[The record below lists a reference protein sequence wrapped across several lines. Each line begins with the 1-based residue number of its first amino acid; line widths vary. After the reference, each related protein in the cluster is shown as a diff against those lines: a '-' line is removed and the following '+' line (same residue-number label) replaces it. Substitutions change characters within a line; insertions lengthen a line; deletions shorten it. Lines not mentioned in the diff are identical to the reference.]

1 MGLARSPSGNGELM
15 RVLHTS
21 DWHIGKRIGRFDRSE
36 EYREVLDEVAEIADR
51 EQVDLVLHSGDVFD
65 RPIPPVTS
73 LTLGLQGLVKL
84 TNNGSRPV
92 VAIAGNHDSPG
103 FFEAL
108 APFVADR
115 NLHLVGEI
123 KAPDSGGVLDI
134 ETPAGRAVVSC
145 FPFLREGRAFNVW
158 EPPEEHYKKYADRLR
173 RIAESYA
180 SYASERA
187 GAGAVTFLVSHFL
200 VGGSKVHGHG
210 APRGERELH
219 MGEAYA
225 ATPDAIP
232 PGPQYVALGHIHA
245 PQRVPGARVPAEYAG
260 SLLELDF
267 GEAGEQKRVVIVD
280 VEPGLPAL
288 ITSVPL
294 TGGRRL
300 LRPRGEWAEIIST
313 DGVHES
319 YLDLVVDTAGP
330 DPILADRARDEFEYV
345 VKVRADYPRVDVDRP
360 SRDARTIV
368 ELYGDY
374 YRDAEGVEAPDELMT
389 AFRELAEEV
398 DHAPA

>member
-1 MGLARSPSGNGELM
+1 M

-21 DWHIGKRIGRFDRSE
+21 DWHIGKRIGRFDRHD
-36 EYREVLDEVAEIADR
+36 EYREVLAEVAEIADR
-51 EQVDLVLHSGDVFD
+51 HEVDLVLHSGDVFD
-65 RPIPPVTS
+65 RPLPPVES
-73 LTLGLQGLVKL
+73 LTLGLQGLVRL
-84 TNNGSRPV
+84 TDGGRRPV

-115 NLHLVGEI
+115 NVHLVGEI
-123 KAPDSGGVLDI
+123 KAPADGGVRQL
-134 ETPAGRAVVSC
+134 ETPGGPAVVSC

-158 EPPEEHYKKYADRLR
+158 EPAEEHYKQYADRLR
-173 RIAESYA
+173 RIAEAYSTH
-180 SYASERA
+180 ASELA
-187 GAGAVTFLVSHFL
+187 GTTAVTFLVAHFL

-225 ATPDAIP
+225 ATPEAIP

-245 PQRVPGARVPAEYAG
+245 PQRVPGAKVPAEYAG

-280 VEPGLPAL
+280 VEPGLPATV
-288 ITSVPL
+288 TSVPL
-294 TGGRRL
+294 EGGRRL
-300 LRPRGEWAEIIST
+300 LRPRGEWSEIVAM
-313 DGVHES
+313 DGVHEA
-319 YLDLVVDTAGP
+319 YLDLTVETAGP
-330 DPILADRARDEFEYV
+330 DPTLADRAREEFDHV
-345 VKVRADYPRVDVDRP
+345 VKVKAEYPRAESERP
-360 SRDARTIV
+360 AREARTIV

-374 YRDAEGVEAPDELMT
+374 YLEAEGVEPPESLIA
-389 AFRELAEEV
+389 AFRELAEGV
-398 DHAPA
+398 DDAAA